1 MPTAEIITIGTE
13 LLLGQIADT
22 NTQYLARQ
30 LRDSGIDL
38 YWTSTV
44 GDNEARIADAIQR
57 GLQRSDIV
65 ICTGGLG
72 PTVDDMTREGIARA
86 LGSELEFR
94 AELWQ
99 QIQERFARFGR
110 TPSENNRRQAYTP
123 KGARSLENAVGS
135 APGILVERGNGTLI
149 SVPGVPGEMK
159 YIFEHGVMPYFKE
172 RFGASTAIVSRVLH
186 TAGVPESQ
194 IDEKIA
200 DLEKLSNPTVGLAA
214 HAGTVDV
221 RLTAKADDRE
231 HAEAMLDDLEVEVRS
246 RLGDWVYGSDEV
258 TLGGSILTLLAG
270 RDKTLAVI
278 EKGLGAA
285 LVKGLAG
292 EGNSLVG
299 EEVLKATLKTPGLA
313 DLTTRYAAQV
323 KADIHLGAE
332 LQTRDNRHEL
342 EIAVIGLDRPHH
354 YSLSYGGHT
363 DQAPSWAANV
373 ALTTLRRLLIGK

>member
-1 MPTAEIITIGTE
+1 
-13 LLLGQIADT
+13 
-22 NTQYLARQ
+22 
-30 LRDSGIDL
+30 
-38 YWTSTV
+38 
-44 GDNEARIADAIQR
+44 
-57 GLQRSDIV
+57 
-65 ICTGGLG
+65 
-72 PTVDDMTREGIARA
+72 
-86 LGSELEFR
+86 
-94 AELWQ
+94 
-99 QIQERFARFGR
+99 
-110 TPSENNRRQAYTP
+110 
-123 KGARSLENAVGS
+123 
-135 APGILVERGNGTLI
+135 
-149 SVPGVPGEMK
+149 
-159 YIFEHGVMPYFKE
+159 
-172 RFGASTAIVSRVLH
+172 VSRVLH
-186 TAGVPESQ
+186 TSGVPESQ